1 MAQQFMDLDIKA
13 NVDQPHLSLGLS
25 IVDAVMSAH
34 GGYVSVKSKLGEGS
48 TFTLH
53 FLNQE

>member
-1 MAQQFMDLDIKA
+1 M
-13 NVDQPHLSLGLS
+13 G
-25 IVDAVMSAH
+25 AH
-34 GGYVSVKSKLGEGS
+34 GGYVSVKSELGLGS

>member
-1 MAQQFMDLDIKA
+1 MK
-13 NVDQPHLSLGLS
+13 
-25 IVDAVMSAH
+25 AH
-34 GGYVSVKSKLGEGS
+34 GGYVSVKSKVGEGS

>member
-1 MAQQFMDLDIKA
+1 
-13 NVDQPHLSLGLS
+13 
-25 IVDAVMSAH
+25 VDAVMKAH
-34 GGYVSVKSKLGEGS
+34 GGYVSVKSKVGEGA